1 MPSADDGRDA
11 PLRPAGGARSLLG
24 AASLVM
30 LFFVLS
36 RVTGVARDIAI
47 ASAFNLSPT
56 LDAYQAAFRVPD
68 LIFEVVAGGALG
80 SAFIPTFSRLSHR
93 RGAAVAWRLFSQT
106 VNAVTLVLGV
116 LALAGIAMAP
126 WLMRHVLAPGFEPA
140 QQDLAAELMRW
151 LLLGTVVYGVSGLCM
166 GALNTRRHFLLPAA
180 APALRN
186 VAIWGAALWL
196 AEPFGVRGLVVG
208 AVAGSLLHL
217 LIQLPALREHGLRY
231 SWTLDWRDADL
242 FHILKL
248 MGPRMIGL
256 LFIHLNLIV
265 NTNLVSRLA
274 PGSVSAFDYGFRLML
289 IPVSVFA
296 QALSIVAFPSFAGQA
311 DRGRFDDMAA
321 SFRTMLRLVVWLAVP
336 ATVGMYLLRVPL
348 IELLFER
355 GSFDADSTQR
365 VARALQYFLP
375 GLTAYAAVEITV
387 RAFYALHDTRR
398 PMLAGVTIVL
408 INIGLSL
415 WWVGPLGYAGP
426 ALAASVATTVEILLL
441 LWWLRAHLPR
451 LAPAQLAWDSVR
463 TAVAS
468 AAMGGAVWLVL
479 AGIGSGAGPWAE
491 AAWIQL
497 LLGIA
502 AGGTAYFLFS
512 SVLGNVRWLAGVR
525 RASV

>member
-1 MPSADDGRDA
+1 MPPADDGRDGMS
-11 PLRPAGGARSLLG
+11 RPAGAARSLLG

-36 RVTGVARDIAI
+36 RATGVVRDIAI
-47 ASAFNLSPT
+47 AGAFNLSPA

-68 LIFEVVAGGALG
+68 LLFEVVAGGALG

-106 VNAVTLVLGV
+106 VNAVTLVLGA
-116 LALAGIAMAP
+116 LALVGIAMAP

-140 QQDLAAELMRW
+140 QQALAAELMRW

-180 APALRN
+180 APVLRN
-186 VAIWGAALWL
+186 LAIWGAALWL
-196 AEPFGVRGLVVG
+196 AEPMGVRGLVVG

-217 LIQLPALREHGLRY
+217 LVQLPALQRHDLRY
-231 SWTLDWRDADL
+231 NWILDWRDADL
-242 FHILKL
+242 LHILRL

-296 QALSIVAFPSFAGQA
+296 QALSIVAFPSFAALA
-311 DRGRFDDMAA
+311 DRGRLDDMAA

-336 ATVGMYLLRVPL
+336 AAVGMYLLRVPL

-355 GSFDADSTQR
+355 GSFDAASTQR
-365 VARALQYFLP
+365 VARALQFFLP
-375 GLTAYAAVEITV
+375 GLMAYAAVEITV
-387 RAFYALHDTRR
+387 RVFYALHDTRR
-398 PMLAGVTIVL
+398 PMLAGVIIVL

-415 WWVGPLGYAGP
+415 WWIGPLGYAGP

-441 LWWLRAHLPR
+441 LWWLRTHLPR
-451 LAPAQLAWDSVR
+451 LALGRLTWDSLR
-463 TAVAS
+463 TAGAA
-468 AAMGGAVWLVL
+468 AAMGGVVWLAL
-479 AGIGSGAGPWAE
+479 TGLGSGAGPWVE
-491 AAWIQL
+491 AAWLQL
-497 LLGIA
+497 LAGIA
-502 AGGTAYFLFS
+502 AGGAAYLLFS
-512 SVLGNVRWLAGVR
+512 LALGNVRWLREVR
-525 RASV
+525 RTAA